1 MYSYIKHGK
10 CKTFDDIVAGKVR
23 KWGKS
28 ESRKIEGK
36 KISMLFSYHSI
47 FLTFPT
53 FGLSPL
59 SDFRTPNEKMTKTE
73 LIKQITAIIGK
84 PKVLE
89 LSRILKEQRFALD
102 DMIDITFH
110 ADKAVSFRA
119 VWILENVFLTD
130 PESYLP
136 SLNYLIER
144 FKDVKH
150 QSCMRHYAK
159 IIMHITAPDAP
170 ASLQIKL
177 KEIDFEPV
185 VEQLFDWMI

>member
-1 MYSYIKHGK
+1 
-10 CKTFDDIVAGKVR
+10 
-23 KWGKS
+23 
-28 ESRKIEGK
+28 
-36 KISMLFSYHSI
+36 
-47 FLTFPT
+47 
-53 FGLSPL
+53 
-59 SDFRTPNEKMTKTE
+59 MTQAD
-73 LIKQITAIIGK
+73 LIKQITGIIGK

-89 LSRILKEQRFALD
+89 LSRILKEQQFALRD
-102 DMIDITFH
+102 IIDITFH

-136 SLNYLIER
+136 DLHYLIDR

-159 IIMHITAPDAP
+159 IIMHITEPDAP
-170 ASLQIKL
+170 QSLQTKL

-185 VEQLFDWMI
+185 VEQLFDWMINPKTKVAVKVFAGRALFNLRDAFPWIKEELASQFEFMMRDGSPGIQSRGKKILNQIGQ